1 MKDYD
6 YNSNPSTQQMILD
19 IALEIGGILSVD
31 QKTSRISL
39 KIVQILRWKD
49 ERLKWNPSS
58 FGGLTETQFATDT
71 DKRIWTPD
79 TALK

>member
-1 MKDYD
+1 
-6 YNSNPSTQQMILD
+6 MILD

-49 ERLKWNPSS
+49 ERLKWDPTS
-58 FGGLTETQFATDT
+58 FGGLTET
-71 DKRIWTPD
+71 
-79 TALK
+79 